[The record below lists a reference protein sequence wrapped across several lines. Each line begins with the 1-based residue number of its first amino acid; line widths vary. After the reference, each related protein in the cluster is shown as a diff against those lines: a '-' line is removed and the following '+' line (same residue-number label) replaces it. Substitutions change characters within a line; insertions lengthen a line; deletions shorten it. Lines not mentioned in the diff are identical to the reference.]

1 MRLAIV
7 SSHPIQYNSP
17 WFRYLATH
25 GFEGM
30 RVFYLWDGGTTETL
44 DRGFGVKVKWD
55 IPLLDGYDHEFVPN
69 VARQPGTHHWRGL
82 DNPGLAD
89 RLAAFGPEAILVFGY
104 NYLTHYRLLFSRHS
118 AHRPLASSHSRLSCS
133 QSSRSPAVALRPPTR
148 VPLLFRGDSHRL
160 VPERGLH
167 AGLRRQWLRLI
178 YRRFAA
184 FLFVGQANKAYFQLH
199 GVFFAAAGSAQEDA
213 AKWKAALGVAPGK
226 RVVLFAGKFEGKKR
240 PRDVV
245 AAFKQAEL
253 KDTTLLLVG
262 NGEQEAV
269 LREDAAG
276 RPNIVFAP
284 FQNQSQMPRT
294 YAAGDVFVLPSFGRG
309 ETWGLAV
316 NEALCLGR
324 PVIVSSHVGCAQ
336 DLVEPGRNGLV
347 FPAGDVSALTAA
359 LREAFTDPERL
370 CAWGARSREIIQRYD
385 YEHATEGLRKALAFV
400 KS

>member
-1 MRLAIV
+1 VRLAIV

-17 WFRYLATH
+17 WFRYLAAH
-25 GFEGM
+25 GFEGL
-30 RVFYLWDGGTTETL
+30 RVFYLWNGGTTEKL
-44 DRGFGVKVKWD
+44 DRGFWMNVKWD

-69 VARQPGTHHWRGL
+69 VARQPGPHHWRGL
-82 DNPGLAD
+82 DNPCLPG

-104 NYLTHYRLLFSRHS
+104 NYRTHYRFLFSR
-118 AHRPLASSHSRLSCS
+118 LAR
-133 QSSRSPAVALRPPTR
+133 Q

-160 VPERGLH
+160 IPERGLR
-167 AGLRRQWLRLI
+167 AGLRRQLLRFI

-199 GVFFAAAGSAQEDA
+199 GVPEQKLFFSPHAVDNARFFAAAKPAQGET
-213 AKWKAALGVAPGK
+213 AKWKAELGIPLERK
-226 RVVLFAGKFEGKKR
+226 VVLFAGKFEGKKR
-240 PRDVV
+240 PRDLV

-262 NGEQEAV
+262 SGEQEAA

-276 RPNIVFAP
+276 RPDIVFAP
-284 FQNQSQMPRT
+284 FQNQTQMPRT
-294 YAAGDVFVLPSFGRG
+294 YAACDLFALPSFGQS

-324 PVIVSSHVGCAQ
+324 PVIVSQHVGCAQ
-336 DLVEPGRNGLV
+336 DLVEHGRNGLV
-347 FPAGDVSALTAA
+347 FPAGDVPALTAA
-359 LREAFTDPERL
+359 LREAFSDPERL
-370 CAWGARSREIIQRYD
+370 RTWGVRSREIIQRYD
-385 YEHATEGLRKALAFV
+385 YEHATEGLRKALAFL